1 MGFSAR
7 SLLSTLGA
15 IAVLLPA
22 SSASFGQPA
31 GPDLPDAPAP
41 AAAMPQP
48 PSDASR
54 TITFRSLPA
63 DFLHDQKEIWFVF
76 PGQVAHGHHWL
87 PLVGVT
93 ALTAGLIVSDRHAM
107 PYFRSHQGQW
117 DDLNDTF
124 GSKIAAAEIA
134 AVPLSLL
141 TTGFLRHD
149 SDTVDTALLATDAYA
164 DSAVVQVV
172 MKAIARRERPSAVA
186 VPHDFT
192 GTFFSSNGSPFSS
205 SFPSGHATAAFSIA
219 TVVARRY
226 RDHRWVPWAV
236 YGMATAI
243 SLSRVTQLAHY
254 PSDIFVGAA
263 LGYSV
268 ARYQVL
274 RPQ

>member
-1 MGFSAR
+1 
-7 SLLSTLGA
+7 
-15 IAVLLPA
+15 
-22 SSASFGQPA
+22 
-31 GPDLPDAPAP
+31 
-41 AAAMPQP
+41 MPQP
-48 PSDASR
+48 PPDAAR
-54 TITFRSLPA
+54 VITWRSLPGA
-63 DFLHDQKEIWFVF
+63 FLHDQKDIWLEF
-76 PGQVAHGHHWL
+76 PGQLAHGHHWL

-124 GSKIAAAEIA
+124 GSQIAAAEIA
-134 AVPLSLL
+134 AIPLSLL
-141 TTGFLRHD
+141 ATGYLRHD

-172 MKAIARRERPSAVA
+172 MKAIARRERPSAVPA
-186 VPHDFT
+186 PRDFT
-192 GTFFSSNGSPFSS
+192 GTFFSSGGSPFSS

-226 RDHRWVPWAV
+226 RNHRWVPWAV

-254 PSDIFVGAA
+254 PSDIFVGGV
-263 LGYSV
+263 LGYTV